1 MSEVRGHQTPKRV
14 LEIAAAGGHNVLL
27 GAPGCGKSM
36 LAKRMTT
43 ILPQLTLTEAIDV
56 TRIHSC
62 AGTLTRDGLL
72 LERPFRAPHHSISTS
87 AMIGTSN
94 PGEVSLAHNGI
105 LFLDELAEYRRDV
118 LESLRTPLEDGQ
130 IHITRASGQVSFP
143 ANVRL
148 SER

>member
-1 MSEVRGHQTPKRV
+1 MSKLEGHHTPKRV
-14 LEIAAAGGHNVLL
+14 LEIATARRTQCSDDRCSRMREKYV
-27 GAPGCGKSM
+27 
-36 LAKRMTT
+36 AKRMTT

-62 AGTLTRDGLL
+62 AGTLTRDGLIL
-72 LERPFRAPHHSISTS
+72 DRPFRAPHHSISTS
-87 AMIGTSN
+87 TMIGNSKLFL

-130 IHITRASGQVSFP
+130 IHLLEPLDKSLSLQ
-143 ANVRL
+143 NVH
-148 SER
+148 